1 MNSPVINHKAIKNYN
16 RRKILNLLSAKR
28 ELTRQAIS
36 LKTGISLPTVA
47 SNIQELIKEG
57 LVEDAGMAKSASGRK
72 PLIVRYLPDA
82 RVSFGMEFTPDKIR
96 ILLTNLDSEIRF
108 ESELNIESLR
118 NIDEIIKRISAEIE
132 RILLLLEIPGE
143 KVLGIG
149 FALPG
154 TVNQKKMTL
163 ELAPNL
169 GMKDIC
175 FKPFES
181 VFHYPVFIEN
191 EANAGALAELKL
203 GKSSKSGDLV
213 YVAVARGVGAGIII
227 HGKLY
232 KGKNQRAGEFGH
244 MTIVPGGKLCNCG
257 STGCWELYTSENA
270 LMNQYK
276 EASGGKKP
284 AAFGISDFLNLLQ
297 SNDPIAKSVWDE
309 YLDYF
314 ALGIQNIML
323 GLDPQLILIG
333 GEIGQFGDLLI
344 EPLIQR
350 VFKPKGFDEAGDVL
364 ITVSRLG
371 TRAPTLGAA
380 LLPILEYLD

>member
-16 RRKILNLLSAKR
+16 RRKILILLSAKR
-28 ELTRQAIS
+28 ELTKQEIS

-47 SNIQELIKEG
+47 LNIQELINEG
-57 LVEDAGMAKSASGRK
+57 LVEEAGIAKSSSGRK
-72 PLIVRYLPDA
+72 PLIVRYNPNA
-82 RVSFGMEFTPDKIR
+82 RVSFGVEITPDKIR
-96 ILLTNLDSEIRF
+96 ILLANLDSEIRF

-118 NIDEIIKRISAEIE
+118 NIEDIIKRISVEIE
-132 RILLLLEIPGE
+132 RILLALEIPSK

-154 TVNQKKMTL
+154 TVNQKKMTMG
-163 ELAPNL
+163 LAPNL

-175 FKPFES
+175 FRPFES
-181 VFHYPVFIEN
+181 IFHYPIFVEN

-203 GKSSKSGDLV
+203 GKSIKSGDLV
-213 YVAVARGVGAGIII
+213 YIAVARGVGAGIII

-244 MTIVPGGKLCNCG
+244 MTIVPGGKRCNCG
-257 STGCWELYTSENA
+257 STGCWELYSSENA
-270 LMNQYK
+270 LMNHYK
-276 EASGGKKP
+276 EASGSNELSD
-284 AAFGISDFLNLLQ
+284 FRISDFLKLLE
-297 SNDPIAKSVWDE
+297 SEDATAKNVWNK

-314 ALGIQNIML
+314 ALGIRNIIL

-333 GEIGQFGDLLI
+333 GEIGQFGDLFI
-344 EPLIQR
+344 EPLIKR
-350 VFKPKGFDEAGDVL
+350 VFNPKGFDEAGDVL

-371 TRAPTLGAA
+371 TRAPVLGAA
-380 LLPILEYLD
+380 LLPIQEYLE